1 MECAGSLS
9 QADVRFPGL
18 RGCAIMSAVTQE
30 LSYGAPVAAAAA
42 PPAERG
48 RLPRTIQ
55 PMLARMGGQPFDS
68 PSYIYEV
75 MWDGVRAL
83 AFIERGQAR
92 IQDRYLRDVTDR
104 YPELRG
110 LERQAQGGAVLD
122 GEIVALDEDGRPDLS
137 RLRER
142 LAARDVSEATR
153 LARSTPVTFQAFDIL
168 YAKGRSVM
176 GYPLW
181 RRKNL
186 LQQAV
191 RPAGSLAVPG
201 FLEGEGV
208 AFFEAAREHDLEGIV
223 AKGRQSVY
231 LCGERSEAW
240 LKLKVHQKEEFVI
253 GGFTYGGRIRGKA
266 PRRRREPF
274 TSLLL
279 GLYDEQG
286 DLRYV
291 GEVAGGFTEARAQE
305 TVRALDS
312 LAAERCPFG
321 DEPGS
326 QRLLFWCRPELVAS
340 VRFAEW
346 TAQERLRFP
355 VFEGLRPDV
364 PPESCRLD
372 AAGGE

>member
-1 MECAGSLS
+1 
-9 QADVRFPGL
+9 
-18 RGCAIMSAVTQE
+18 
-30 LSYGAPVAAAAA
+30 
-42 PPAERG
+42 
-48 RLPRTIQ
+48 
-55 PMLARMGGQPFDS
+55 
-68 PSYIYEV
+68 

-208 AFFEAAREHDLEGIV
+208 AFFEAAREHGLEGIV
-223 AKGRQSVY
+223 AKERQSLY
-231 LCGERSEAW
+231 LRGERSAAW

-253 GGFTYGGRIRGKA
+253 GGFTYVGRMRAKA

-291 GEVAGGFTEARAQE
+291 GEVAGGFTEASAQE

-312 LAAERCPFG
+312 LAAERCPFR

-372 AAGGE
+372 TAGGE